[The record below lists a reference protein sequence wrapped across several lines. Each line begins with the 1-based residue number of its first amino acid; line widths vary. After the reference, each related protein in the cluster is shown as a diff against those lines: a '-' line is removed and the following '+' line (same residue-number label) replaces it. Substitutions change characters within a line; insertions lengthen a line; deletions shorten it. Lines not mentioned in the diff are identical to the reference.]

1 MQRSQAPSLTFAP
14 TPPGSTSSDSPQ
26 TVTLQNVGNAPLTFP
41 VPSTGNNPSISSNF
55 TLNSSAAGACTVLNS
70 SSSTSETLAS
80 GESCLLPISFV
91 PQQAGSFNGSL
102 VLTDNNMDAT
112 NATQSIALSGVAEP
126 PTAAPVISPGAGS
139 YTAPQSVT
147 ITDATSGAIIYYTTD
162 GTIPPASASTQTY
175 ANTAIPVPSSETIN
189 AVAVAAGHLQS
200 PVAAA
205 TYTINLPA
213 AATPTISLA
222 SGVYPG
228 TQTVT
233 ISDTTP
239 GATISYT
246 TNGAYPTVNTA
257 IQSSPYTITVSSS
270 ETLMAAAV
278 APGYSLSLSATAQ
291 YFIQGTSTPL
301 VYTVA
306 GDGMSGIAG
315 DGGQATLADLNAP
328 YKSVIDSAGNM
339 YIADESN
346 NRVRKVSAA
355 TGVMTTIAGTG
366 IPGYSGDTK
375 AAINAEL
382 NQPTSLAL
390 DSAGNLYIS
399 DSQNYVIRKIT
410 MATGVITTFAGTG
423 AGGYN
428 GDGIS
433 ATAATLNYPR
443 GIAFDGL
450 GNLYI
455 VDCYNGRVRMVA
467 ANTGTISTVAGDGN
481 FAYSG
486 DGLPAT
492 EAAFFEPSGI
502 AIDLQQN
509 LYIADTYNNAI
520 REVNRSTGIIS
531 TVAGNGYGASE
542 FFGGYRGDGGPATS
556 AELFWPADV
565 AVDNQLNLYIVDTFN
580 NAIREVTKYNGTIN
594 TIVGVGYCTLGGG
607 DGGPAL
613 SAPICYPLGVSVDGS
628 GNLYLANT
636 SLGRIEKITTPAL
649 PPAAS
654 TDAPVFN
661 LTGGTYTSPQTVTLS
676 DSTPGASIYVT
687 LDGTTPNGTST
698 GYFGPIKVTGPVT
711 VKAIAIAP
719 GYLPSS
725 VVSAPYTITSTPA
738 SVITTFA
745 GNGVNGFTG
754 VGGPATAAEFGYADG
769 MAINSKG
776 DLYFTDTGNNLV
788 WKVAAGTGIISIA
801 AGNGTGGYSG
811 DSGPATSAELNY
823 PHALALDASGN
834 LYIADT
840 DNYAIR
846 MVSPSTGIITT
857 IAGNGTYGYT
867 GDNGPA
873 TAAELGG
880 PQGLALDTAGN
891 LYIADGNN
899 EVIRKVNLN
908 TGVITTFAGSGSYTY
923 GGDGGQALAAGIPY
937 PSALAVDGTGNLYI
951 AEGSYRVRKVTVSTG
966 IITTV
971 AGIGSYGYG
980 GDGGPATS
988 AEIGAEGL
996 AFDSAGN
1003 LYISGYPNA
1012 VRVVSATTGV
1022 ITTII
1027 GNGYFGYNGDGIS
1040 ATVAELGYPIGIA
1053 VDAVGN
1059 VYIADQ
1065 DNYRI
1070 RMVAFQATPQVTLSP
1085 MSLAFG
1091 GVTEGTTSTSQL
1103 VTLTNTST
1111 TPLTISTIAVT
1122 GTNASSFVFGN
1133 TCGTSVAAGAS
1144 CTIHGHFAPTTVG
1157 AQSASITITDS
1168 ATGSPQTVSLTG
1180 TGADTTAS
1188 LSATSLSY
1196 GIVEVGVATA
1206 SQQVTLTN
1214 TGTAALAIASITVTG
1229 PNASSFIFTNNCG
1242 TSVAVGASCILSG
1255 HFKPIS
1261 QGTMTAAIT
1270 INDGVSGSPQVVT
1283 LTGTGVNPSVVTFSP
1298 TSLSFGYEQ
1307 VGVATSSQ
1315 SVTMTNTGGSTLAI
1329 TSIAVTGANASSFTF
1344 SNTCGTSLAAGA
1356 SCIIHGHFE
1365 PTALQAMTAAITVT
1379 DTATASPQKI
1389 ALTGTGAN
1397 PTTVTL
1403 SPTSL
1408 SFGIVD
1414 VGVTTSSQS
1423 ATLTNTGT
1431 TALLIGSMTVT
1442 GQGASMF
1449 VFANTCGASLAVGA
1463 SCTIH
1468 GHFTPTLPD
1477 SWPATLTLTDSATN
1491 SPQTIALSGTGVA
1504 PTTVSLSATNLSF
1517 GAELVGVATPSQS
1530 VTLTNTGDW
1539 TLGISSIAVTGSN
1552 ASSFAFANNCGAS
1565 LAPAAS
1571 CTIHGH
1577 FDPTAL
1583 GSMKAAVTI
1592 TDTATGSPQYIA
1604 LTGTGANST
1613 TVSLSAASLSFG
1625 YVDVG
1630 VASGTQSAT
1639 LTNTGGLPLTIAS
1652 IAVTGADASSFVF
1665 SNNCGASLAVGAKC
1679 TIQGHFTPAAQGALA
1694 ASVTLTDNATNSPQT
1709 ITLSGTGVTPT
1720 TVTLSPT
1727 TLAFGAETVGSS
1739 SVSKSATLTN
1749 TGTSTLGIGS
1759 IAVTGTNASSFV
1771 IANTCGTSLTAG
1783 ASCTIH
1789 GHFAPTTTG
1798 ALTAAVTITDTAT
1811 GSPQTI
1817 ALTGTGQ

>member
-1 MQRSQAPSLTFAP
+1 
-14 TPPGSTSSDSPQ
+14 
-26 TVTLQNVGNAPLTFP
+26 
-41 VPSTGNNPSISSNF
+41 
-55 TLNSSAAGACTVLNS
+55 
-70 SSSTSETLAS
+70 
-80 GESCLLPISFV
+80 
-91 PQQAGSFNGSL
+91 
-102 VLTDNNMDAT
+102 
-112 NATQSIALSGVAEP
+112 
-126 PTAAPVISPGAGS
+126 
-139 YTAPQSVT
+139 
-147 ITDATSGAIIYYTTD
+147 
-162 GTIPPASASTQTY
+162 
-175 ANTAIPVPSSETIN
+175 
-189 AVAVAAGHLQS
+189 
-200 PVAAA
+200 
-205 TYTINLPA
+205 
-213 AATPTISLA
+213 
-222 SGVYPG
+222 
-228 TQTVT
+228 
-233 ISDTTP
+233 
-239 GATISYT
+239 
-246 TNGAYPTVNTA
+246 
-257 IQSSPYTITVSSS
+257 
-270 ETLMAAAV
+270 
-278 APGYSLSLSATAQ
+278 
-291 YFIQGTSTPL
+291 
-301 VYTVA
+301 
-306 GDGMSGIAG
+306 MSGYNG
-315 DGGQATLADLNAP
+315 DGGLATLADLNAP
-328 YKSVIDSAGNM
+328 YKSVVDSAGNL

-346 NRVRKVSAA
+346 NRVRKVTAA
-355 TGVMTTIAGTG
+355 TGVMTTVAGTG
-366 IPGYSGDTK
+366 APGYSGDTK

-382 NQPTSLAL
+382 NQPNSLAL

-399 DSQNYVIRKIT
+399 DSQNNVIRKVT
-410 MATGVITTFAGTG
+410 MATGVITTVAGTG
-423 AGGYN
+423 TGGYN
-428 GDGIS
+428 GDGI
-433 ATAATLNYPR
+433 AATTAMLNYPR

-455 VDCYNGRVRMVA
+455 VDCYNGRIRMVA
-467 ANTGTISTVAGDGN
+467 LNTGTISTVAGDGY
-481 FAYSG
+481 FGYYG

-492 EAAFFEPSGI
+492 QAEFFEPSGI

-520 REVNRSTGIIS
+520 REVNRSTGIIT
-531 TVAGNGYGASE
+531 TVAGNGYGASG
-542 FFGGYRGDGGPATS
+542 FFGGYSGDGGPATS
-556 AELFWPADV
+556 AELYWPEDV
-565 AVDNQLNLYIVDTFN
+565 AVDNQLNLYIADTFN

-594 TIVGVGYCTLGGG
+594 TIVGVGYCTIGGG

-613 SAPICYPLGVSVDGS
+613 SGPICYPFGVSVDGS

-636 SLGRIEKITTPAL
+636 SLSRIEKIITPAL
-649 PPAAS
+649 PPTAS

-661 LTGGTYTSPQTVTLS
+661 LTGGTYTSPQTVMLS
-676 DSTPGASIYVT
+676 DSTPDAAIYVT

-698 GYFGPIKVTGPVT
+698 GYFGPILVTGPMT
-711 VKAIAIAP
+711 IKAIAIAP

-725 VVSAPYTITSTPA
+725 VVAAPYTITSTPSA
-738 SVITTFA
+738 VITTIA

-754 VGGPATAAEFGYADG
+754 VGGPAIAAEFSYADG

-776 DLYFTDTGNNLV
+776 DIYFTDTGNNLV
-788 WKVAAGTGIISIA
+788 WKIAAGTGVISVA
-801 AGNGTGGYSG
+801 AGNGTRGYSG
-811 DSGPATSAELNY
+811 DGGPATDAELDY
-823 PHALALDASGN
+823 PEAVALDASGN
-834 LYIADT
+834 LYITDT

-846 MVSPSTGIITT
+846 MVSASTGIITT

-873 TAAELGG
+873 TAAQLGG
-880 PQGLALDTAGN
+880 PQGLALDTSGN
-891 LYIADGNN
+891 LYISDGNN

-908 TGVITTFAGSGSYTY
+908 TGIITTFAGSGSYTF

-937 PSALAVDGTGNLYI
+937 PSVLAVDGTGNLYI

-971 AGIGSYGYG
+971 AGNGSYGYS
-980 GDGGPATS
+980 GDGGQATN
-988 AEIGAEGL
+988 AEIGAQGL

-1012 VRVVSATTGV
+1012 VREVSATTGV
-1022 ITTII
+1022 ITTIV
-1027 GNGYFGYNGDGIS
+1027 GNGYYGYNGDGIS
-1040 ATVAELGYPIGIA
+1040 STAAELAYPEGIA
-1053 VDAVGN
+1053 FDASGSL
-1059 VYIADQ
+1059 YIADQ
-1065 DNYRI
+1065 ENYRV
-1070 RMVAFQATPQVTLSP
+1070 RKVVFQAAPPVTVSPASLS
-1085 MSLAFG
+1085 FG
-1091 GVTEGTTSTSQL
+1091 GVTVGTTSTSQQ
-1103 VTLTNTST
+1103 VTLTNNGATALAITS
-1111 TPLTISTIAVT
+1111 IAVT
-1122 GTNASSFVFGN
+1122 GANAPSFIFGN
-1133 TCGTSVAAGAS
+1133 SCGTSVAAGAS
-1144 CTIHGHFAPTTVG
+1144 CTIHGHFAPTAAG
-1157 AQSASITITDS
+1157 AQSAAITITDS
-1168 ATGSPQTVSLTG
+1168 ATGSPQAVALTG
-1180 TGADTTAS
+1180 TGADTTAT
-1188 LSATSLSY
+1188 LSATSIAF
-1196 GIVEVGVATA
+1196 GIVEVGVTTV

-1214 TGTAALAIASITVTG
+1214 TGTAALAIGSITVTG
-1229 PNASSFIFTNNCG
+1229 PNASSFTFTNNCG

-1261 QGTMTAAIT
+1261 QGPMTAAIT
-1270 INDGVSGSPQVVT
+1270 IIDGVSGSPQIVT

-1307 VGVATSSQ
+1307 VGVATNSQ

-1356 SCIIHGHFE
+1356 SCTIHGHFE

-1379 DTATASPQKI
+1379 DTATGSPQKI

-1408 SFGIVD
+1408 SFGFVD

-1517 GAELVGVATPSQS
+1517 GAEQVGVATPSQS

-1539 TLGISSIAVTGSN
+1539 TLGISSIAVTGAN
-1552 ASSFAFANNCGAS
+1552 ASSFAFANTCGAS

-1583 GSMKAAVTI
+1583 GAMKAAITI
-1592 TDTATGSPQYIA
+1592 TDTATGSPQSIA
-1604 LTGTGANST
+1604 LSGTGANST
-1613 TVSLSAASLSFG
+1613 TVSLSAPSLSFG

-1630 VASGTQSAT
+1630 VASGTQTAT

-1679 TIQGHFTPAAQGALA
+1679 IVQGHFTPAAQGALA